1 MAMTPPPS
9 HVDAH
14 LPFALMQDAHKHWRR
29 LLVVGLVLTIIG
41 AVGIVASTF
50 FTVLSVVFFGWLLSL
65 AGVAVLWHAF
75 SATRWTG
82 VLLQAAMGTLNL
94 VVGAICIWQP
104 LEGAVALTL
113 LIAASLM
120 VQGIFRLASA
130 FASRVDGRGWLVG
143 SAVVTLVLGAM
154 IFSQWPAASLWV
166 IGLFVGIDLV
176 IYGSWLV
183 SLALVLRNAP
193 LPQA

>member
-1 MAMTPPPS
+1 MALTPPLP

-14 LPFALMQDAHKHWRR
+14 LPFALMQDARRHWGR
-29 LLVVGLVLTIIG
+29 LLGVGLVLGAIG

-50 FTVLSVVFFGWLLSL
+50 LTVVSVVFFGWLLSL

-75 SATRWTG
+75 SAPRWTG

-104 LEGAVALTL
+104 LQGAVALTL

-143 SAVVTLVLGAM
+143 SALVTLVLGGM

-166 IGLFVGIDLV
+166 IGLFVGIDLLV
-176 IYGSWLV
+176 YGSWLV
-183 SLALVLRNAP
+183 SLALALRSAAPPNA
-193 LPQA
+193 